1 MSNSIGFYKRIFLNV
16 IPARIIYRSIVFDER
31 FDLSIFQ
38 AQVSV
43 SVYRKV
49 SLKNGKSHKKFRYAI
64 RSVVK
69 SASMRKKNSPTY
81 YIWMIVWVN
90 RSTNLQ
96 KMNSVIRF
104 SVPYSLNLQSIS
116 FPKYLCPFC
125 QIPFYFSIQ
134 LEAVAR
140 SCSVKKVF
148 LKILQ
153 NSQLNTGARVS
164 FFNKVAWTS
173 VSKLKSLSSFI
184 CLFPTNFLFIMI
196 W

>member
-1 MSNSIGFYKRIFLNV
+1 M
-16 IPARIIYRSIVFDER
+16 
-31 FDLSIFQ
+31 
-38 AQVSV
+38 
-43 SVYRKV
+43 
-49 SLKNGKSHKKFRYAI
+49 
-64 RSVVK
+64 VK

-81 YIWMIVWVN
+81 YIWMFVWVN

-104 SVPYSLNLQSIS
+104 YVPYSLKLAEYRFSKIPLPFLPNSILFFNTIRS
-116 FPKYLCPFC
+116 SRPELFC
-125 QIPFYFSIQ
+125 
-134 LEAVAR
+134 
-140 SCSVKKVF
+140 KKVF

-173 VSKLKSLSSFI
+173 VSKLKSLTSFI

>member
-49 SLKNGKSHKKFRYAI
+49 SSKNGKSHKKCRYAI

-104 SVPYSLNLQSIS
+104 SVPYSLKLAEYLFSKIPLPLLPNSI
-116 FPKYLCPFC
+116 L
-125 QIPFYFSIQ
+125 
-134 LEAVAR
+134 
-140 SCSVKKVF
+140 
-148 LKILQ
+148 
-153 NSQLNTGARVS
+153 
-164 FFNKVAWTS
+164 FFNTIRSSRPELFCKKGV
-173 VSKLKSLSSFI
+173 LKNIAKFTVEHRCQSLF
-184 CLFPTNFLFIMI
+184 F
-196 W
+196 